1 MHRIGNV
8 QGHFLGLLA
17 EDMITGEQPYTI
29 EHSDG
34 VTQVQCLPLEDTND
48 TQSFN
53 SFNIDPQCAKEAV
66 EKARLLA
73 YETNDESYEENT
85 KGCLG
90 SVVGIIFNF

>member
-34 VTQVQCLPLEDTND
+34 VTQVTMF
-48 TQSFN
+48 TFG
-53 SFNIDPQCAKEAV
+53 
-66 EKARLLA
+66 
-73 YETNDESYEENT
+73 SY
-85 KGCLG
+85 K
-90 SVVGIIFNF
+90 